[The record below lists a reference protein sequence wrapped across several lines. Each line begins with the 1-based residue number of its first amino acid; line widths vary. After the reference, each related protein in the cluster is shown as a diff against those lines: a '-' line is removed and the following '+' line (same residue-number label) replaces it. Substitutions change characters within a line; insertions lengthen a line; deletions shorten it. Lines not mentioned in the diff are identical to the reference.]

1 MTHIVHSIRKNQKM
15 IVLAAA
21 LSVIALYIIPVDQ
34 IVSAVHPGIQRAH
47 DRIGEIRLRLAENDN
62 IPDSVLQRIDA
73 HLEQVQYRL
82 LALGI

>member
-1 MTHIVHSIRKNQKM
+1 MSHIVDSFRKHQKM

-21 LSVIALYIIPVDQ
+21 LSVIALYIVPVDQ

-47 DRIGEIRLRLAENDN
+47 DRIGEIRLRLAANDN
-62 IPDSVLQRIDA
+62 IPDDVLQRIDT
-73 HLEQVQYRL
+73 HLAQVQYRL